1 MSPTTLFQ
9 IANLL
14 PLPVWAIWI
23 VAPRSRSARALA
35 RSTWPWMLLALLYTG
50 LVAFTLLEHGLDPRA
65 FSTLA
70 GVMKLFA
77 QPWVALAGWVHY
89 LCFDL
94 FVARWI
100 MSDAP
105 DAGYRLAPIL
115 LLTFLFGPAGLLC
128 YLAVRSSLQAA
139 EIA

>member
-23 VAPRSRSARALA
+23 VAPRSRAARALA
-35 RSTWPWMLLALLYTG
+35 RSTWPWLLLALLYTG
-50 LVAFTLLEHGLDPRA
+50 LIAFTLLEHGLDPRA
-65 FSTLA
+65 FSTLG

-94 FVARWI
+94 FVARWV
-100 MSDAP
+100 MNDAP

-128 YLAVRSSLQAA
+128 YLAVRSSLQAV